1 MALLSGGKNNT
12 AAIKSVDRTNFV
24 ATAGQTVFT
33 LTQGYSV
40 GDVDVFLNG
49 IKLVDSDDYTA
60 INGTTVI
67 LTTGTLAGDYLQV
80 VSYNQFNAANTYTKT
95 ESDSRYMVATGTTP
109 MSSYLR
115 TPNYGIS
122 SYSDSASAS
131 LEANPGLG
139 ESGVGIKAFGRSVAT
154 NGGDILYT
162 TDTRGA
168 GGRHRFGNWNGT
180 TFTQTMGIDPV
191 GRMTLPYQPSF
202 HAYGNTVTA
211 SSSYLVYP
219 STNFNV
225 GGHYNTTNGRFTAP
239 ITGTYMIGWTHI
251 GSTNNTCYRFYA
263 RVNGNNLSAGDIHL
277 RLDTSATGSE
287 YGTNGMY
294 TIPWKMNAG
303 DYFQIWFVSDDAS
316 AMHPGSASSTN
327 DYPRFWGYLLG

>member
-1 MALLSGGKNNT
+1 MALINGGRGSAT
-12 AAIKSVDRTNFV
+12 GALKSVDRTNFV

-49 IKLVDSDDYTA
+49 LKLVDSDDYYA
-60 INGTTVI
+60 INGSTVV
-67 LTTGTLAGDYLQV
+67 LTLAANAGDYVQV
-80 VSYNQFNAANTYTKT
+80 VSYNQFSAANTYTKT

-162 TDTRGA
+162 TDNRGS
-168 GGRHRFGNWNGT
+168 GGRHRFGYWNGT
-180 TFTQTMGIDPV
+180 SFVTTMVIDAG
-191 GRMTLPYQPSF
+191 GRITSPTNPYALVKF
-202 HAYGNTVTA
+202 A
-211 SSSYLVYP
+211 SSDVGAYNNAVNGSVTKP
-219 STNFNV
+219 TNILYNV
-225 GGHYNTTNGRFTAP
+225 GNVYNSTTGNFTAP
-239 ITGTYMIGWTHI
+239 VSGLYEFSFSTNMYMSPATGWVSVRTYKN
-251 GSTNNTCYRFYA
+251 GSTYLEHYSDKVASSWQLYSFCDKVYLNANEYVSLVFA
-263 RVNGNNLSAGDIHL
+263 
-277 RLDTSATGSE
+277 TSSGTTGSDVNT
-287 YGTNGMY
+287 Y
-294 TIPWKMNAG
+294 PLVC
-303 DYFQIWFVSDDAS
+303 FRLVS
-316 AMHPGSASSTN
+316 
-327 DYPRFWGYLLG
+327 

>member
-1 MALLSGGKNNT
+1 MALLNGGRGSTSG
-12 AAIKSVDRTNFV
+12 ALKSVDRTNFV

-33 LTQGYSV
+33 LTQGYAV
-40 GDVDVFLNG
+40 GDTDVYLNG
-49 IKLVDSDDYTA
+49 VKLVDSDDYYA
-60 INGTTVI
+60 INGSTVV
-67 LTTGTLAGDYLQV
+67 LTSGTIAGDYLQV

-115 TPNYGIS
+115 TPNYGVS
-122 SYSDSASAS
+122 SYSDTASAS
-131 LEANPGLG
+131 LEANVGLG
-139 ESGVGIKAFGRSVAT
+139 ESGVGIKAFGRSMAT

-162 TDTRGA
+162 SDSRGA

-180 TFTQTMGIDPV
+180 VFTQTMGIDSS
-191 GRMTLPYQPSF
+191 GRMTLPYQPAF
-202 HAYGNTVTA
+202 HAYGNSTWT
-211 SSSYLVYP
+211 SPNYLIYP

-225 GGHYNTTNGRFTAP
+225 GGHYNTSNGRFTAP
-239 ITGTYMIGWTHI
+239 VTGTYMFGWTHI
-251 GSTNNTCYRFYA
+251 GSTNNTVYRYYA
-263 RVNGNNLSAGDIHL
+263 RVNGSNIS
-277 RLDTSATGSE
+277 GSE

-303 DYFQIWFVSDDAS
+303 DYFQVYFQSDDNS
-316 AMHPGSASSTN
+316 SMHGGSASTTN